1 MESREFFRSISCGL
15 DAVAGELQAQAE
27 AIVRTW
33 SLQGRSSE
41 HVEQVVWHLFEKPGK
56 MLRPAL
62 VLLSAGLASSREPGA
77 QPNLVRLATAVEL
90 LHSASLIHDDIIDEE
105 ELRRGRPALHQR
117 FGDHTAVLVGDILYS
132 HSFALLT
139 ELKLPRWE
147 RHQEIFRLYCDTTSR
162 MCLGEIC
169 EQQVLDQAL
178 PLSFQEYLEIL
189 VNKTATLMSA
199 CCRSA
204 AIVSEADP
212 ALVERLSEFG
222 MAFGLAF
229 QLADDASDRDA
240 LVSQERDLLLV
251 AREHQARARGLLGA
265 LPDSPYRRE
274 LLSACDF
281 ILAPAGLA
289 P

>member
-1 MESREFFRSISCGL
+1 
-15 DAVAGELQAQAE
+15 
-27 AIVRTW
+27 
-33 SLQGRSSE
+33 
-41 HVEQVVWHLFEKPGK
+41 
-56 MLRPAL
+56 
-62 VLLSAGLASSREPGA
+62 
-77 QPNLVRLATAVEL
+77 
-90 LHSASLIHDDIIDEE
+90 
-105 ELRRGRPALHQR
+105 
-117 FGDHTAVLVGDILYS
+117 
-132 HSFALLT
+132 
-139 ELKLPRWE
+139 
-147 RHQEIFRLYCDTTSR
+147 

-204 AIVSEADP
+204 AIVSEAGP

-240 LVSQERDLLLV
+240 LVSQERDLLV
-251 AREHQARARGLLGA
+251 AAREHQGRARGLLSA

-274 LLSACDF
+274 LLAACDF

>member
-15 DAVAGELQAQAE
+15 DAVQRELQAQAE
-27 AIVRTW
+27 SIVRTW
-33 SLQGRSSE
+33 SLQGRSSQ
-41 HVEQVVWHLFEKPGK
+41 HVEQVVRHLFEKPGK

-62 VLLSAGLASSREPGA
+62 VLLSAGLASSREPGE

-139 ELKLPRWE
+139 ELELPRWE
-147 RHQEIFRLYCDTTSR
+147 RHKEIFRLYCDTTSR

-178 PLSFQEYLEIL
+178 TLSFPEYLEIL
-189 VNKTATLMSA
+189 VNKTAILMSA
-199 CCRSA
+199 CCRGA
-204 AIVSEADP
+204 AIVSDAEP

-222 MAFGLAF
+222 LAFGLAF
-229 QLADDASDRDA
+229 QLADDAGDRDA
-240 LVSQERDLLLV
+240 LVSRECDLLAA
-251 AREHQARARGLLGA
+251 ARKQLARARGLLGD

-281 ILAPAGLA
+281 ILIPAGLA